1 MKSVLKG
8 VCLGLG
14 LLALQACAFVDQEI
28 ELGYTPQGYEPKGSG
43 TVVAAAPKAA
53 YTNHLNPEGRL
64 IIGTVKNG
72 FGSRTADVLPV
83 NDPAAWIANAV
94 ASELELAGYTVE
106 KSASTVVDDA
116 ARAIEVKVTKVFT
129 DQDTGMMTI
138 GAIST
143 LFYELTVKSNG
154 TVVATVPV
162 TYSADIAER
171 SIAGTG
177 SLKAA
182 ALKEALEK
190 SLSTAM
196 PQVLEALQGAPTS

>member
-8 VCLGLG
+8 ICLGLG
-14 LLALQACAFVDQEI
+14 LLALQACALVDQEI

-53 YTNHLNPEGRL
+53 YTNDLNPEGRL

-72 FGSRTADVLPV
+72 FGARTADVVPV
-83 NDPAAWIANAV
+83 NDPAIWIVNAV
-94 ASELELAGYTVE
+94 SSELELAGYTVE
-106 KSASTVVDDA
+106 KSGSTVVDDA

-154 TVVATVPV
+154 AVIATIPVA
-162 TYSADIAER
+162 YSADISER
-171 SIAGTG
+171 SLVGTG

-182 ALKEALEK
+182 SLKEALET
-190 SLSTAM
+190 SLSVAM
-196 PQVLEALQGAPTS
+196 PQVLEALQDAPTS